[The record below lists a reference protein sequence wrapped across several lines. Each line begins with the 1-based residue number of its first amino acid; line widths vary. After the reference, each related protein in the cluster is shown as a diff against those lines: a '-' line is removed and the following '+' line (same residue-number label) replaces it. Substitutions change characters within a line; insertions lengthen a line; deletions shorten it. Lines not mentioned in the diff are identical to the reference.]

1 MLELDYTCFDPR
13 RGPTRRTNRASLTVP
28 VTIRRSLSRAL
39 LVLPWLAAACAAD
52 PNYGSVSGA
61 AGTGA
66 GTGGMAGG
74 SLVSCA
80 TGVGGASGGAVGAGG
95 SNIAAPDGG
104 APDGGGLDGGVD
116 PNLMLFLLVGQSN
129 MEGWA
134 AAEASDRV
142 QNPRVKVLG
151 FDNCTNLGRQY
162 NQWYT
167 ATPPLHACFAGVGP
181 GDSFGRMLAE
191 AYPDKTI
198 GLVPCGISGVDID
211 YFRKNVVSKRRS
223 EFRIPPDNHWAGAYE
238 WVIERARV
246 AQQMG
251 VIRGIIFHQGESDN
265 GNATWV
271 GKVREMVTDLRT
283 DLGLGEDVPFIA
295 GELLYTGC
303 CSLHNPLVN
312 QIPSQIPNSYAVSA
326 CGLAGADDA
335 HFDLAG
341 YRELGI
347 RYGREMLKALASR

>member
-1 MLELDYTCFDPR
+1 MRPR
-13 RGPTRRTNRASLTVP
+13 
-28 VTIRRSLSRAL
+28 SRARVL
-39 LVLPWLAAACAAD
+39 LVLPWLVASCAAD
-52 PNYGSVSGA
+52 PNYGSETGA

-66 GTGGMAGG
+66 GGGGMAGG

-80 TGVGGASGGAVGAGG
+80 TGAGGASGGAGG
-95 SNIAAPDGG
+95 SNVGAPDGG
-104 APDGGGLDGGVD
+104 APNDGGLGGGLDGGVD

-134 AAEASDRV
+134 TAEASDRI

-162 NQWYT
+162 NQWYV
-167 ATPPLHACFAGVGP
+167 ASPPLHACFSGVGP
-181 GDSFGRMLAE
+181 GDSFGRTLAE

-198 GLVPCGISGVDID
+198 GLVPLAISGVDID

-238 WVIERARV
+238 WVIERARL
-246 AQQMG
+246 AQQTG

-265 GNATWV
+265 GDSTWV
-271 GKVREMVTDLRT
+271 GKVRGMVADLRA
-283 DLGLGEDVPFIA
+283 DLGIGEDVPFIA

-303 CSLHNPLVN
+303 CSLHNPLIG
-312 QIPSQIPNSYAVSA
+312 QIPAQIPNSYVVSA
-326 CGLAGADDA
+326 CGLTGADDA
-335 HFDLAG
+335 HFNLAG

-347 RYGREMLKALASR
+347 RYGQAMLKALGSR